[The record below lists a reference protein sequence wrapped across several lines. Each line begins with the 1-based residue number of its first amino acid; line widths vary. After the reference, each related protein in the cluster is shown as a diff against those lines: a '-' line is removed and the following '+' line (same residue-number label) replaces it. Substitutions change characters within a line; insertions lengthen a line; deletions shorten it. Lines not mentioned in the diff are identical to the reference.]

1 MSVMRKIILSAIV
14 VILALAVW
22 SSWGGFANSVGSV
35 IVGLGAT
42 LAITV
47 IFDGKSGEKVKE

>member
-1 MSVMRKIILSAIV
+1 MRKIILSAIV

-42 LAITV
+42 LAITA
-47 IFDGKSGEKVKE
+47 IFDGKSGEKAEE

>member
-22 SSWGGFANSVGSV
+22 SSWGGFSNSVGSV

-42 LAITV
+42 LAITA
-47 IFDGKSGEKVKE
+47 IFDEKNGKKVKE